1 MEDAHR
7 ILVVDDELGPRE
19 ALRMILK
26 SHYQVLTAVNGPDA
40 LRVLSNTPPDI
51 VLLDIKMREMNG
63 IEVLRAIKETDTS
76 IEVIM
81 MTAHASLQTAREAI
95 TYGASEYLLKPFSKK
110 NVEEAIAKALKRR
123 AERTGAQQDVR
134 ALLEQL
140 RTIAQ
145 TSTTAAAA
153 SEVFVRAAAVLAQVQ
168 RLLEAST
175 VLLYYRHEPAAPLRC
190 EVALDVPSQARE
202 GVASAEWLTLLGQL
216 MASHD
221 PGPWRLAAQGTATL
235 LPAPLVGAGYFSALL
250 YRIGITQDT
259 AGGLIFLSTTTR
271 PLRAQ
276 GLIFGQTVA
285 DLLAFAIHTQQ
296 RYLASQQAARQHA
309 QRAAQLGILRTI
321 SQVILGQLELSS
333 TLRALG
339 EQLQTG
345 LGYAGFHVWL
355 TSPSGHL
362 SEAYGAGRNLGWRPD
377 DGVKPP
383 TILQVAEIP
392 DAQVIL
398 APILLSEHPIGV
410 LKVVRDTHHGPLSL
424 VELDLLRMLLDSIS
438 LAVRN
443 SRLYGEMAATKSF
456 LENLIQDAGDAII
469 TVDTAERITSW
480 NASAERILQAS
491 AASMLQQPITT
502 LLDAEQYAQWREK
515 IERRGQSL
523 QVDTQLLLRQG
534 LPRDVLLTL
543 SPLYGPHDTRTGLS
557 IILKDVTEE
566 RQLREQVLHAEKLR
580 AVGEMAAGIAHNFNN
595 VLTTIL
601 TRAQLLT
608 YQIADTVAVQRGL
621 TLIEQAASDGAAL
634 VRRLQRLARGSAAPE
649 PAWIDLNGLV
659 QEVVDTTQP
668 LWQDHAQQHGRRIE
682 VHLALAPLPRLLGRA
697 AELREVLT
705 NLLLNAIEAMPQGGE
720 ITLRTWTEA
729 RAACVAVS
737 DTGVGMSGEVQRR
750 VFDPFFTTKGARGTG
765 LGLSV
770 SQAIIK
776 GHDGTLTVDS
786 EPDRGTTFVIT
797 LPCAPDTAESRISEV
812 VA

>member
-1 MEDAHR
+1 
-7 ILVVDDELGPRE
+7 
-19 ALRMILK
+19 
-26 SHYQVLTAVNGPDA
+26 
-40 LRVLSNTPPDI
+40 
-51 VLLDIKMREMNG
+51 
-63 IEVLRAIKETDTS
+63 
-76 IEVIM
+76 
-81 MTAHASLQTAREAI
+81 
-95 TYGASEYLLKPFSKK
+95 
-110 NVEEAIAKALKRR
+110 
-123 AERTGAQQDVR
+123 
-134 ALLEQL
+134 
-140 RTIAQ
+140 
-145 TSTTAAAA
+145 
-153 SEVFVRAAAVLAQVQ
+153 
-168 RLLEAST
+168 
-175 VLLYYRHEPAAPLRC
+175 
-190 EVALDVPSQARE
+190 
-202 GVASAEWLTLLGQL
+202 
-216 MASHD
+216 
-221 PGPWRLAAQGTATL
+221 
-235 LPAPLVGAGYFSALL
+235 
-250 YRIGITQDT
+250 
-259 AGGLIFLSTTTR
+259 
-271 PLRAQ
+271 
-276 GLIFGQTVA
+276 
-285 DLLAFAIHTQQ
+285 
-296 RYLASQQAARQHA
+296 
-309 QRAAQLGILRTI
+309 
-321 SQVILGQLELSS
+321 
-333 TLRALG
+333 
-339 EQLQTG
+339 
-345 LGYAGFHVWL
+345 
-355 TSPSGHL
+355 
-362 SEAYGAGRNLGWRPD
+362 
-377 DGVKPP
+377 
-383 TILQVAEIP
+383 
-392 DAQVIL
+392 
-398 APILLSEHPIGV
+398 
-410 LKVVRDTHHGPLSL
+410 
-424 VELDLLRMLLDSIS
+424 
-438 LAVRN
+438 
-443 SRLYGEMAATKSF
+443 
-456 LENLIQDAGDAII
+456 
-469 TVDTAERITSW
+469 
-480 NASAERILQAS
+480 
-491 AASMLQQPITT
+491 
-502 LLDAEQYAQWREK
+502 
-515 IERRGQSL
+515 
-523 QVDTQLLLRQG
+523 